1 MKIHLHAIVYGRLCE
16 VAVAQGKTK
25 KAIIQAALIRLLGLE
40 GLPIPDDEVY
50 GEGDHPP
57 ESPPAK

>member
-1 MKIHLHAIVYGRLCE
+1 MKIHLHDIVYRRLCE